1 MKNYKTIILGGGA
14 SACMCALFAKE
25 KDIAMIDSNSKPAK
39 KLLVTGNG
47 RCNLSHLGMNS
58 EQFNTNIDNY
68 LNRFGVSDTLEY
80 FKSLG
85 LEWYADDE
93 LRVYPFSNSAKSVQ
107 DVIINHLN
115 NRVDFYGDEKILQ
128 VIKNENIFKVIT
140 DKNEYKCEKLV
151 VGLGGNAGNILD
163 NLGVKYNKF
172 VPSLVSLKTNST
184 RELSG
189 IRLSDVRVNAI
200 NHKGQTMI
208 RDGEVLF
215 KDSGLSGIVIFD
227 VSTLF
232 SRTGVFEGEISIDL
246 IKNMSM
252 KELLRL
258 LENRKKITNSNVD
271 KLFVG
276 MFQNSVANEILKQS
290 KINTNIKTKDLTK
303 SDIEKL
309 AKIIKG
315 LKFKINGSY
324 DNNQVFSGGV
334 PLSDLT
340 NDLEHKKIKNLYF
353 IGEICDV
360 DGECGGYN
368 LQWAW
373 TSGRIVG
380 EQL

>member
-1 MKNYKTIILGGGA
+1 MKIYKTIILGGGA
-14 SACMCALFAKE
+14 SACMCALFSKE

-58 EQFNTNIDNY
+58 KQFNTNIDNY
-68 LNRFGVSDTLEY
+68 LNRFGVFDTLEY
-80 FKSLG
+80 FNSLG

-107 DVIINHLN
+107 DVIISHLN
-115 NRVDFYGDEKILQ
+115 NKIDFYGDEKILQ
-128 VIKNENIFKVIT
+128 VIKSEKIFKVVT

-151 VGLGGNAGNILD
+151 VGLGGNATEILD
-163 NLGVKYNKF
+163 NLKVQYNKF

-189 IRLSDVRVNAI
+189 IRLSDVRVTAT

-246 IKNMSM
+246 MRKMPMEGLS
-252 KELLRL
+252 KL

-271 KLFVG
+271 KFFVG
-276 MFQNSVANEILKQS
+276 MFQNAVANEILKQS
-290 KINTNIKTKDLTK
+290 KINTNIKTKELTK
-303 SDIEKL
+303 SDIENL
-309 AKIIKG
+309 AKTIKN

-373 TSGRIVG
+373 TSGKIVG